1 MRSFEERK
9 EEILRRSEKR
19 IAQRKKTV
27 KRVILTC
34 VPLVLCVS
42 AVTGYL
48 ALGGFGKM
56 DNAAP
61 ESPMAPNY
69 SLQDSYASNG
79 AIADA
84 PESAELPQAPGGMPY
99 AAAVSVQIQTVA
111 GEQTYTDARILDQVV
126 ALLPS
131 EPITADSAQVPETTL
146 APQRAEE
153 TDIKTNGAGGN
164 YGTKRSCVL
173 TVTYE
178 DGSTVTYTVTGNRI
192 SGDENSRE
200 LTQQQLAW
208 LEDLYGEENP

>member
-9 EEILRRSEKR
+9 EEIFRRNEKR

-27 KRVILTC
+27 KRVVLTC

-69 SLQDSYASNG
+69 SLQDSAVSNG
-79 AIADA
+79 AVAPDA
-84 PESAELPQAPGGMPY
+84 PEAPQAPGGMPY
-99 AAAVSVQIQTVA
+99 AAAVSVQIQTAA
-111 GEQTYTDARILDQVV
+111 GERTYTDARILEQMV

-131 EPITADSAQVPETTL
+131 EPITADSAHVPETTL
-146 APQRAEE
+146 APQSAEE

-164 YGTKRSCVL
+164 YGTEQACVL

-178 DGSTVTYTVTGNRI
+178 DGSIVTYTVTGSRI
-192 SGDENSRE
+192 SGNESSRE
-200 LTQQQLAW
+200 LTRQQLAW
-208 LEDLYGEENP
+208 LEGLYGEENP